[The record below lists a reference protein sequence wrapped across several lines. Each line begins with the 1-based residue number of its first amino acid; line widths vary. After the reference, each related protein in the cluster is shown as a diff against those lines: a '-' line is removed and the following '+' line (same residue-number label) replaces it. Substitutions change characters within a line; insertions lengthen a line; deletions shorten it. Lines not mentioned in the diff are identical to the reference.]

1 MSELQK
7 GKYEFFSDDAEQI
20 YLLEQLLLTD
30 VERQTRRRETVED
43 IEQFIKQIKRSKK
56 RNETVTNRNL

>member
-7 GKYEFFSDDAEQI
+7 GKYEFFFDDHEQI
-20 YLLEQLLLTD
+20 YLLKQLLLTD
-30 VERQTRRRETVED
+30 EERQTHRRQTVED

-56 RNETVTNRNL
+56 RNETVTH